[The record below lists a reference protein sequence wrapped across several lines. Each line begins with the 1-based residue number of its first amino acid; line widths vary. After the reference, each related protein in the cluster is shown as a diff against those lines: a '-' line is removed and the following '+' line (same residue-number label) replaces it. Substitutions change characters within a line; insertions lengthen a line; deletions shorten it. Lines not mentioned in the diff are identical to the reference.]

1 MKWFL
6 SSCFFIVFLFL
17 SFIFTNLSYADDKV
31 MLVNIGTNNQDT
43 YDELTLTFNGSID
56 LNSVKEERLNYPDCI
71 KFTFKNVGLSLKPG
85 QKFFANLSKIDYLS
99 YYIVPEGVELYAY
112 LRDPDT
118 SVNIQKTADNVL
130 ELKFQ
135 SKEISKSEQTK
146 TSENKGTENKSS
158 NQSASSSSNENDLDS
173 GLYPKGYNPSE
184 LKSKIENTQN
194 ESAYNFQTNNSPMIS
209 YMAFKG
215 ADIRDV
221 LATLARL
228 GGYNL
233 VAADSVK
240 GSVTVDLKD
249 ISVDDAIKLVTK
261 INNFSMQKVGNVL
274 VVGTDKDLSNFGVIR
289 VYKLYN
295 VGNKTVIETSTSA
308 TSGGTTGGGASGLT
322 INKVT
327 TMRQGVDVAKLIA
340 EGIGATFSSTKIASS
355 SGGGGESTS
364 TSSSS
369 NSSGKVLYDD
379 RTNTITVIAPED
391 KQKIAE
397 ELLQNLDKP
406 LKQIEVQVMV
416 IELDNQGIKELG
428 INWPNN
434 IQFSGTVTGT
444 RTYGT
449 SKSKST
455 VFTGT
460 ISNITASLYAQL
472 DKSNGKILSDPRIL
486 ALDGQDSYVFAGD
499 KLYIPQVSSATG
511 GNVTYTTNEY
521 DVGVLLKITPF
532 IGENNEITIHVT
544 PSVSAFNGN
553 ISQLQINQPFTTTI
567 READVTAR
575 VKDGQTLYIGG
586 LISDEE
592 RKETIS
598 IPGLGNMPI
607 LGPMFRYDYNLKNRT
622 EIIFLLTPH
631 IVKNS

>member
-6 SSCFFIVFLFL
+6 KSCFFLFFLFI
-17 SFIFTNLSYADDKV
+17 SITSYASDKPA
-31 MLVNIGTNNQDT
+31 LVNIGTNNQDT
-43 YDELTLTFNGSID
+43 YDELTLTFSGPID
-56 LNSVKEERLNYPDCI
+56 LNSISEERLNYPDCI
-71 KFTFKNVGLSLKPG
+71 KFTFKNVNLSLKPG
-85 QKFFANLSKIDYLS
+85 QKIFADLSKIDYLS

-118 SVNIQKTADNVL
+118 SVSIQKTADNVIK
-130 ELKFQ
+130 LKFQ
-135 SKEISKSEQTK
+135 SKEISKSVQTG
-146 TSENKGTENKSS
+146 SPGNENVESKSS
-158 NQSASSSSNENDLDS
+158 NQNVSSSGNANNLDS
-173 GLYPKGYNPSE
+173 GLYPKGFNLSNF
-184 LKSKIENTQN
+184 KSQTSNEQN
-194 ESAYNFQTNNSPMIS
+194 ESSNNYQAENSPMIS

-274 VVGTDKDLSNFGVIR
+274 VIGTDKDLSNFGVIR

-295 VGNKTVIETSTSA
+295 VGNKTIIETSTSA
-308 TSGGTTGGGASGLT
+308 TAGGGTSGGASGLT

-340 EGIGATFSSTKIASS
+340 EGIGASFSSTKIASS
-355 SGGGGESTS
+355 SGGGESTS

-416 IELDNQGIKELG
+416 IELDNQGIKQLG
-428 INWPNN
+428 IQWPNN
-434 IQFSGTVTGT
+434 IQFSGNATGT

-449 SKSKST
+449 SKSKSS
-455 VFTGT
+455 VYTGT

-472 DKSNGKILSDPRIL
+472 NNNNAKILSDPRIL

-532 IGENNEITIHVT
+532 IGENGEITIHVT
-544 PSVSAFNGN
+544 PSVSAFNGDVT
-553 ISQLQINQPFTTTI
+553 QLQINQPFTTTI

-575 VKDGQTLYIGG
+575 VKDGQTFYIGG
-586 LISDEE
+586 LISDEQ
-592 RKETIS
+592 RKQTIS
-598 IPGLGNMPI
+598 VPGLGNMPL
-607 LGPMFRYDYNLKNRT
+607 LGPMFRYDYNMKSRT
-622 EIIFLLTPH
+622 EVIFLLTPH

>member
-1 MKWFL
+1 MNYKMCEVNFMKWIL
-6 SSCFFIVFLFL
+6 RSCLFLFFL
-17 SFIFTNLSYADDKV
+17 FFATISYAADKTS
-31 MLVNIGTNNQDT
+31 LVNIGTNNQST
-43 YDELTLTFNGSID
+43 YDELTLTFSGPID
-56 LNSVKEERLNYPDCI
+56 LNSVLHERLNYPDSI
-71 KFTFKNVGLSLKPG
+71 KFTFKNTSLSLKPG
-85 QKFFANLSKIDYLS
+85 QKIFADLSKIDYLS
-99 YYIVPEGVELYAY
+99 YYVVPEGVELYAY
-112 LRDPDT
+112 LRDPDV
-118 SVNIQKTADNVL
+118 SVKIQKTADNVL
-130 ELKFQ
+130 VLKFQ
-135 SKEISKSEQTK
+135 PKEAVKSATNESAQSTV
-146 TSENKGTENKSS
+146 S
-158 NQSASSSSNENDLDS
+158 NQNNTSSGNIGNLDS
-173 GLYPKGYNPSE
+173 GLYPKGYTPS
-184 LKSKIENTQN
+184 SFNSNNDTI
-194 ESAYNFQTNNSPMIS
+194 QTHIQSEESPMIS

-233 VAADSVK
+233 VASDSVK

-274 VVGTDKDLSNFGVIR
+274 VVGNNKDLSNFGVIR

-295 VGNKTVIETSTSA
+295 VGNKTIITTSTSA
-308 TSGGTTGGGASGLT
+308 TSGGGSSGGGSGLSVSS
-322 INKVT
+322 VT
-327 TMRQGVDVAKLIA
+327 TMRQGADVAKLIA
-340 EGIGATFSSTKIASS
+340 EGIGASFSSTKIASS
-355 SGGGGESTS
+355 SGGGESASTS
-364 TSSSS
+364 NSTD
-369 NSSGKVLYDD
+369 SSGKVLYDD

-397 ELLQNLDKP
+397 NLLQNLDKP

-416 IELDNQGIKELG
+416 IELDNQGIKQLG
-428 INWPNN
+428 INWPND
-434 IQFSGTVTGT
+434 IQVTGNVVGT

-449 SKSKST
+449 SKQKSS
-455 VFTGT
+455 VFTGN

-472 DKSNGKILSDPRIL
+472 DNSNGKILSNPRIL

-532 IGENNEITIHVT
+532 VGENGEITIHVT

-575 VKDGQTLYIGG
+575 VKDGQTFYIGG
-586 LISDEE
+586 LISDED

-598 IPGLGNMPI
+598 VPGLGNMPL

>member
-1 MKWFL
+1 MKWIL
-6 SSCFFIVFLFL
+6 RSCLFL
-17 SFIFTNLSYADDKV
+17 SFLFFATISYAADKTA
-31 MLVNIGTNNQDT
+31 LVNIGTNNQST
-43 YDELTLTFNGSID
+43 YDELTLTFSGPID
-56 LNSVKEERLNYPDCI
+56 LNSVLQERLNYPDSI
-71 KFTFKNVGLSLKPG
+71 KFTFKNTSLSLKPG
-85 QKFFANLSKIDYLS
+85 QKIFADLSKIDYLS
-99 YYIVPEGVELYAY
+99 YYVVPEGVELYAY
-112 LRDPDT
+112 LRDPDV
-118 SVNIQKTADNVL
+118 SVSIQKTADNVL
-130 ELKFQ
+130 VLKFQ
-135 SKEISKSEQTK
+135 PKEAAKSATNESAQNTV
-146 TSENKGTENKSS
+146 S
-158 NQSASSSSNENDLDS
+158 NQNNSSSGNINNLDS
-173 GLYPKGYNPSE
+173 GLYPKGYNPSS
-184 LKSKIENTQN
+184 LNSNIDNTQQVQAQ
-194 ESAYNFQTNNSPMIS
+194 SDNSPMIS

-233 VAADSVK
+233 VASDSVK

-274 VVGTDKDLSNFGVIR
+274 VIGNNKDLSNFGVIR

-308 TSGGTTGGGASGLT
+308 TSGGGSGGGASGLT

-327 TMRQGVDVAKLIA
+327 TMRQGADVAKLIA
-340 EGIGATFSSTKIASS
+340 EGIGASFSSTKIASS
-355 SGGGGESTS
+355 SGGGESASTS
-364 TSSSS
+364 NSTD
-369 NSSGKVLYDD
+369 SSGKVLYDD

-397 ELLQNLDKP
+397 NLLQNLDTP

-416 IELDNQGIKELG
+416 IELDNQGIKEIG

-434 IQFSGTVTGT
+434 VQLSGTATAT

-449 SKSKST
+449 SKSKSS
-455 VFTGT
+455 VYTGT

-472 DKSNGKILSDPRIL
+472 NNSNGKILSDPRIL

-532 IGENNEITIHVT
+532 VGENGEITIHVT
-544 PSVSAFNGN
+544 PSVSAFNGD

-575 VKDGQTLYIGG
+575 VKDGQTFYIGG
-586 LISDEE
+586 LISDED
-592 RKETIS
+592 RKQTIS
-598 IPGLGNMPI
+598 VPGLGNMPL
-607 LGPMFRYDYNLKNRT
+607 LGPMFRYDYRLKSKT
-622 EIIFLLTPH
+622 EVIFLLTPH
-631 IVKNS
+631 VVKSSL

>member
-1 MKWFL
+1 MKWIL
-6 SSCFFIVFLFL
+6 RSCLFL
-17 SFIFTNLSYADDKV
+17 SFLFFATISYAADKTA
-31 MLVNIGTNNQDT
+31 LVNIGTNNQST
-43 YDELTLTFNGSID
+43 YDELTLTFSGPID
-56 LNSVKEERLNYPDCI
+56 LNSVLQERLNYPDSI
-71 KFTFKNVGLSLKPG
+71 KFTFKNTSLSLKPG
-85 QKFFANLSKIDYLS
+85 QKIFADLSKIDYLS
-99 YYIVPEGVELYAY
+99 YYVVPEGVELYAY
-112 LRDPDT
+112 LRDPDV
-118 SVNIQKTADNVL
+118 SVSIQKTADNVL
-130 ELKFQ
+130 VLKFQ
-135 SKEISKSEQTK
+135 PKEAAKSATNESAQNTV
-146 TSENKGTENKSS
+146 S
-158 NQSASSSSNENDLDS
+158 NQNNSSSGNINNLDS
-173 GLYPKGYNPSE
+173 GLYPKGYNPSS
-184 LKSKIENTQN
+184 LNSNIDNTQQVQAQ
-194 ESAYNFQTNNSPMIS
+194 SDNSPMIS

-233 VAADSVK
+233 VASDSVK

-274 VVGTDKDLSNFGVIR
+274 VIGNNKDLSNFGVIR

-308 TSGGTTGGGASGLT
+308 TSGGGSGGGASGLT

-327 TMRQGVDVAKLIA
+327 TMRQGADVAKLIA
-340 EGIGATFSSTKIASS
+340 EGIGASFFSTKIASS
-355 SGGGGESTS
+355 SGGGESASTS
-364 TSSSS
+364 NSTD
-369 NSSGKVLYDD
+369 SSGKVLYDD

-397 ELLQNLDKP
+397 NLLQNLDTP

-416 IELDNQGIKELG
+416 IELDNQGIKEIG

-434 IQFSGTVTGT
+434 VQLSGTATAT

-449 SKSKST
+449 SKSKSS
-455 VFTGT
+455 VYTGT

-472 DKSNGKILSDPRIL
+472 NNSNGKILSDPRIL

-532 IGENNEITIHVT
+532 VGENGEITIHVT
-544 PSVSAFNGN
+544 PSVSAFNGD

-575 VKDGQTLYIGG
+575 VKDGQTFYIGG
-586 LISDEE
+586 LISDED
-592 RKETIS
+592 RKQTIS
-598 IPGLGNMPI
+598 VPGLGNMPL
-607 LGPMFRYDYNLKNRT
+607 LGPMFRYDYRLKSKT
-622 EIIFLLTPH
+622 EVIFLLTPH
-631 IVKNS
+631 VVKSSL

>member
-1 MKWFL
+1 MKWIL
-6 SSCFFIVFLFL
+6 RSCLFL
-17 SFIFTNLSYADDKV
+17 SFLFFATISYAADKTA
-31 MLVNIGTNNQDT
+31 LVNIGTNNQST
-43 YDELTLTFNGSID
+43 YDELTLTFSGPID
-56 LNSVKEERLNYPDCI
+56 LNSVLQERLNYPDSI
-71 KFTFKNVGLSLKPG
+71 KFTFKNTSLSLKPG
-85 QKFFANLSKIDYLS
+85 QKIFADLSKIDYLS
-99 YYIVPEGVELYAY
+99 YYVVPEGVELYAY
-112 LRDPDT
+112 LRDPDV

-130 ELKFQ
+130 VLKFQ
-135 SKEISKSEQTK
+135 PKEAAKSATNESAQNTV
-146 TSENKGTENKSS
+146 S
-158 NQSASSSSNENDLDS
+158 NQNNSTSGNISNLDS
-173 GLYPKGYNPSE
+173 GLYPKGYNPS
-184 LKSKIENTQN
+184 SFNSNNDTTQTQVQS
-194 ESAYNFQTNNSPMIS
+194 EESPMIS

-233 VAADSVK
+233 VASDSVK

-274 VVGTDKDLSNFGVIR
+274 VIGNNKDLSNFGVIR

-308 TSGGTTGGGASGLT
+308 TSGGGSGGGASGLT

-327 TMRQGVDVAKLIA
+327 TMRQGADVAKLIA
-340 EGIGATFSSTKIASS
+340 EGIGASFSSTKIASS
-355 SGGGGESTS
+355 SGGGASASTS
-364 TSSSS
+364 NSTD
-369 NSSGKVLYDD
+369 SSGKVLYDD

-397 ELLQNLDKP
+397 NLLQNLDKP

-434 IQFSGTVTGT
+434 VQLSGNIAAT

-449 SKSKST
+449 SKSKSS
-455 VFTGT
+455 VYTGT
-460 ISNITASLYAQL
+460 VSNITASLYAQL
-472 DKSNGKILSDPRIL
+472 NNSNGKILSDPRIL

-532 IGENNEITIHVT
+532 VGENGEITIHVT
-544 PSVSAFNGN
+544 PSVSAFNGD

-575 VKDGQTLYIGG
+575 VKDGQTFYIGG
-586 LISDEE
+586 LISDED
-592 RKETIS
+592 RKQTIS
-598 IPGLGNMPI
+598 VPGLGNMPL
-607 LGPMFRYDYNLKNRT
+607 LGPMFRYDYHLKNKT
-622 EIIFLLTPH
+622 EVIFLLTPH
-631 IVKNS
+631 VVKSSL

>member
-1 MKWFL
+1 MKWIL
-6 SSCFFIVFLFL
+6 RSCLFL
-17 SFIFTNLSYADDKV
+17 SFLFFTTISYAADKTA
-31 MLVNIGTNNQDT
+31 LVNIGTNNQTT
-43 YDELTLTFNGSID
+43 YDELTLTFSGPID
-56 LNSVKEERLNYPDCI
+56 LNSVLQERLNYPDSI
-71 KFTFKNVGLSLKPG
+71 KFTFKNISLSLKPG
-85 QKFFANLSKIDYLS
+85 QKIFADLSKIDYLS
-99 YYIVPEGVELYAY
+99 YYTVPEGVELYAY
-112 LRDPDT
+112 LRDPDV
-118 SVNIQKTADNVL
+118 SVKIQKTADNVL
-130 ELKFQ
+130 VLKFQ
-135 SKEISKSEQTK
+135 PKEASKAA
-146 TSENKGTENKSS
+146 TSEGVQNTVSKQNNS
-158 NQSASSSSNENDLDS
+158 NSGDINNLDS
-173 GLYPKGYNPSE
+173 GLYPKGYNPSNFNSNNE
-184 LKSKIENTQN
+184 TVQTQIHT
-194 ESAYNFQTNNSPMIS
+194 EESPMIS

-233 VAADSVK
+233 VASDSVK

-274 VVGTDKDLSNFGVIR
+274 VIGNNKDLSNFGVIR

-295 VGNKTVIETSTSA
+295 VGNKTIIETSTSA
-308 TSGGTTGGGASGLT
+308 TSGGSTGGGASGLT

-327 TMRQGVDVAKLIA
+327 TMRQGADVAKLIA
-340 EGIGATFSSTKIASS
+340 EGIGASFSSTKIASS
-355 SGGGGESTS
+355 SGGGEPTS
-364 TSSSS
+364 TSNSTD
-369 NSSGKVLYDD
+369 SSGKVLYDD

-397 ELLQNLDKP
+397 NLLQNLDKP

-416 IELDNQGIKELG
+416 IELDNQGIKQLG

-434 IQFSGTVTGT
+434 VQFSGTATGT
-444 RTYGT
+444 RTYGS
-449 SKSKST
+449 SKSKSS
-455 VFTGT
+455 VYTGT

-472 DKSNGKILSDPRIL
+472 DNSNGKILSDPRIL

-532 IGENNEITIHVT
+532 VGENGEITIHVT
-544 PSVSAFNGN
+544 PSVSAFNGDVT
-553 ISQLQINQPFTTTI
+553 QLQINQPFTTTI

-575 VKDGQTLYIGG
+575 VKDGQTFYIGG
-586 LISDEE
+586 LISDED

-598 IPGLGNMPI
+598 VPGLGNMPI
-607 LGPMFRYDYNLKNRT
+607 LGPMFRYDYHLKNKT
-622 EIIFLLTPH
+622 EVIFLLTPH
-631 IVKNS
+631 VVKN

>member
-1 MKWFL
+1 MKWIL
-6 SSCFFIVFLFL
+6 RSCLFLFFL
-17 SFIFTNLSYADDKV
+17 FFATISYAADKTS
-31 MLVNIGTNNQDT
+31 LVNIGTNNQST
-43 YDELTLTFNGSID
+43 YDELTLTFSGPID
-56 LNSVKEERLNYPDCI
+56 LNSVLHERLNYPDSI
-71 KFTFKNVGLSLKPG
+71 KFTFKNTSLSLKPG
-85 QKFFANLSKIDYLS
+85 QKIFADLSKIDYLS
-99 YYIVPEGVELYAY
+99 YYVVPEGVELYAY
-112 LRDPDT
+112 LRDPDV
-118 SVNIQKTADNVL
+118 SVKIQKTADNVL
-130 ELKFQ
+130 VLKFQ
-135 SKEISKSEQTK
+135 PKEAVKSATNESAQSTV
-146 TSENKGTENKSS
+146 S
-158 NQSASSSSNENDLDS
+158 NQNNTSSGNIGNLDS
-173 GLYPKGYNPSE
+173 GLYPKGYTPS
-184 LKSKIENTQN
+184 SFNSNNDTI
-194 ESAYNFQTNNSPMIS
+194 QTHIQSEESPMIS

-233 VAADSVK
+233 VASDSVK

-274 VVGTDKDLSNFGVIR
+274 VVGNNKDLSNFGVIR

-295 VGNKTVIETSTSA
+295 VGNKTIITTSTSA
-308 TSGGTTGGGASGLT
+308 TSGGGSSGGGSGLSVSS
-322 INKVT
+322 VT
-327 TMRQGVDVAKLIA
+327 TMRQGADVAKLIA
-340 EGIGATFSSTKIASS
+340 EGIGASFSSTKIASS
-355 SGGGGESTS
+355 SGGGESASTS
-364 TSSSS
+364 NSTD
-369 NSSGKVLYDD
+369 SSGKVLYDD

-397 ELLQNLDKP
+397 NLLQNLDKP

-416 IELDNQGIKELG
+416 IELDNQGIKQLG
-428 INWPNN
+428 INWPND
-434 IQFSGTVTGT
+434 IQVTGNVVGT

-449 SKSKST
+449 SKQKSS
-455 VFTGT
+455 VFTGN

-472 DKSNGKILSDPRIL
+472 DNSNGKILSNPRIL

-532 IGENNEITIHVT
+532 VGENGEITIHVT

-575 VKDGQTLYIGG
+575 VKDGQTFYIGG
-586 LISDEE
+586 LISDED

-598 IPGLGNMPI
+598 VPGLGNMPL

>member
-1 MKWFL
+1 MKWIL
-6 SSCFFIVFLFL
+6 RSCLFLFFL
-17 SFIFTNLSYADDKV
+17 FFATISYAADKTS
-31 MLVNIGTNNQDT
+31 LVNIGTNNQST
-43 YDELTLTFNGSID
+43 YDELTLTFSGPID
-56 LNSVKEERLNYPDCI
+56 LNSVLQERLNYPDSI
-71 KFTFKNVGLSLKPG
+71 KFTFKNTSLSLKPG
-85 QKFFANLSKIDYLS
+85 QKFFADLSKIDYLS
-99 YYIVPEGVELYAY
+99 YYVVPEGVELYAY
-112 LRDPDT
+112 LRDPDV
-118 SVNIQKTADNVL
+118 SVKIQKTADNVL
-130 ELKFQ
+130 VLKFQ
-135 SKEISKSEQTK
+135 PKEAAKSATNESAQSTV
-146 TSENKGTENKSS
+146 S
-158 NQSASSSSNENDLDS
+158 NQNNTSSGNIGSLDS
-173 GLYPKGYNPSE
+173 GLYPKGYTPS
-184 LKSKIENTQN
+184 SFNSNNDTI
-194 ESAYNFQTNNSPMIS
+194 QTHIQSEESPMIS

-233 VAADSVK
+233 VASDSVK

-274 VVGTDKDLSNFGVIR
+274 VVGNNKDLSNFGVIR

-295 VGNKTVIETSTSA
+295 VGNKTIITTSTSA
-308 TSGGTTGGGASGLT
+308 TSGGGSSGGGSGLSVSS
-322 INKVT
+322 VT
-327 TMRQGVDVAKLIA
+327 TIRQGADVAKLIA
-340 EGIGATFSSTKIASS
+340 EGIGASFLSTKIASS
-355 SGGGGESTS
+355 SGGGESASTS
-364 TSSSS
+364 NSTD
-369 NSSGKVLYDD
+369 SSGKVLYDD

-397 ELLQNLDKP
+397 NLLQNLDKP

-416 IELDNQGIKELG
+416 IELDNQGIKQLG
-428 INWPNN
+428 INWPND
-434 IQFSGTVTGT
+434 IQVTGNVAGT

-449 SKSKST
+449 SKQKSS

-472 DKSNGKILSDPRIL
+472 DNSNGKILSNPRIL

-532 IGENNEITIHVT
+532 VGENGEITIHVT

-575 VKDGQTLYIGG
+575 VKDGQTFYIGG
-586 LISDEE
+586 LISDED

-598 IPGLGNMPI
+598 VPGLGNMPL

-622 EIIFLLTPH
+622 EVIFLLTPH
-631 IVKNS
+631 VVKSSL

>member
-1 MKWFL
+1 MKWIL
-6 SSCFFIVFLFL
+6 RSCLFL
-17 SFIFTNLSYADDKV
+17 SFLFFATISYAADKTA
-31 MLVNIGTNNQDT
+31 LVNIGTNNQST
-43 YDELTLTFNGSID
+43 YDELTLTFSGPID
-56 LNSVKEERLNYPDCI
+56 LNSVLQERLNYPDSI
-71 KFTFKNVGLSLKPG
+71 KFTFKNTSLSLKPG
-85 QKFFANLSKIDYLS
+85 QKIFADLSKIDYLS
-99 YYIVPEGVELYAY
+99 YYVVPEGVELYAY
-112 LRDPDT
+112 LRDPDV

-130 ELKFQ
+130 VLKFQ
-135 SKEISKSEQTK
+135 PKEAAKSATNESAQNTV
-146 TSENKGTENKSS
+146 S
-158 NQSASSSSNENDLDS
+158 NQNNSTSGNISNLDS
-173 GLYPKGYNPSE
+173 GLYPKGYNPS
-184 LKSKIENTQN
+184 SFNSNNDTTQTQVQS
-194 ESAYNFQTNNSPMIS
+194 EESPMIS

-233 VAADSVK
+233 VASDSVK

-249 ISVDDAIKLVTK
+249 IIVDDAIKLVTK

-274 VVGTDKDLSNFGVIR
+274 VIGNNKDLSNFGVIR

-308 TSGGTTGGGASGLT
+308 TSGGGSGGGASGLT

-327 TMRQGVDVAKLIA
+327 TMRQGADVAKLIA
-340 EGIGATFSSTKIASS
+340 EGIGASFSSTKIASS
-355 SGGGGESTS
+355 SGGGASASTS
-364 TSSSS
+364 NSTD
-369 NSSGKVLYDD
+369 SSGKVLYDD

-397 ELLQNLDKP
+397 NLLQNLDKP

-434 IQFSGTVTGT
+434 VQLSGNIAAT

-449 SKSKST
+449 SKSKSS
-455 VFTGT
+455 VYTGT
-460 ISNITASLYAQL
+460 VSNITASLYAQL
-472 DKSNGKILSDPRIL
+472 NNSNGKILSDPRIL

-532 IGENNEITIHVT
+532 VGENGEITIHVT
-544 PSVSAFNGN
+544 PSVSAFNGD

-575 VKDGQTLYIGG
+575 VKDGQTFYIGG
-586 LISDEE
+586 LISDED
-592 RKETIS
+592 RKQTIS
-598 IPGLGNMPI
+598 VPGLGNMPL
-607 LGPMFRYDYNLKNRT
+607 LGPMFRYDYHLKNKT
-622 EIIFLLTPH
+622 EVIFLLTPH
-631 IVKNS
+631 VVKSSL